1 MRAIILSSFA
11 ALALVG
17 AGCTAGLTGSAS
29 YGSGSVASRDLGTL
43 TQVASAQMGCP
54 AQAIEARA
62 VTDRVWETAGCGQV
76 HEFTWSD
83 RRGWQALAPVGAFA
97 SNELSC
103 PTQSLVVHAPQ
114 QNVRSVTG
122 CGQRATYELA
132 CDVQTC
138 AWTMT
143 ERELLQRP
151 GVVVTPPTGRRPGP
165 YATRPGVQTYQQ
177 PSYPPSYGQPSYPGT
192 TDPGTDASIRG
203 ALDARRGAI
212 LQCSGGQPVQLRA
225 RWGSDGRVW
234 LSVASS
240 YQSVAIE
247 QCLQQSVGAFQVSAG
262 RTGELIH
269 VVR

>member
-1 MRAIILSSFA
+1 M
-11 ALALVG
+11 G
-17 AGCTAGLTGSAS
+17 AGCTAGVTGSAS
-29 YGSGSVASRDLGTL
+29 YGSSSVASRDLGTL

-54 AQAIEARA
+54 AHAIEARA

-76 HEFTWSD
+76 REFTWSD
-83 RRGWQALAPVGAFA
+83 RRGWEALAPVGAFA

-122 CGQRATYELA
+122 CGQRATYQLA

-143 ERELLQRP
+143 ERELLERP
-151 GVVVTPPTGRRPGP
+151 RVVVTPPTGQRPGP
-165 YATRPGVQTYQQ
+165 YATRPGMQPPPSYPQ
-177 PSYPPSYGQPSYPGT
+177 PSYPPSYRPAYPTDRGT
-192 TDPGTDASIRG
+192 EAGIRG
-203 ALDARRGAI
+203 ALDARRASI

-225 RWGSDGRVW
+225 RWGTDGRVW
-234 LSVASS
+234 LSVAAS
-240 YQSVAIE
+240 YQSMAIE

-262 RTGELIH
+262 RSGELIH